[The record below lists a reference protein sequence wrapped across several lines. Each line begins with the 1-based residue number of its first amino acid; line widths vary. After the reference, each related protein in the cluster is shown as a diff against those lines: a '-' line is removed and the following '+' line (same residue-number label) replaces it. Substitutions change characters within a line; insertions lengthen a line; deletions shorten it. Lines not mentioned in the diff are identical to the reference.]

1 MVLMLSEVRS
11 TTKEE
16 NDLLTTVA
24 AGSPM
29 GETLRRYWWAVGI
42 SDDLKDKPTFIRV
55 LGEDLVL
62 FRDEAGRPGALAA
75 HCSHRRVNLCFGTTE
90 ERGLRCRMHGWLYD
104 VDGNVLETPGEPAE
118 STLKER
124 VHHPSY
130 PAQDLGGVIFIY
142 MGPAPAPL
150 MPRFHFLVAEGWR
163 RVAFQGFTN
172 CNWIQAIE
180 NGMDPIH
187 PAFLHKDQW
196 PWRAPTPDKIEFF
209 ETDWAVIS
217 KAHRPPARGYD
228 ETLSVHA
235 SVFPNLSMAV
245 HEATDPSGLPP
256 ASARF
261 STPID
266 DTHTAQLRVM
276 YSPVERQRGPR
287 AERGPTT
294 NGAESTEKQWGQI
307 ASGFGVQPVPYK
319 EYLES
324 GEAHPQLGYDIPLS
338 AGIEDHTVIDS
349 MGPAVDRHNE
359 NLLTIGDIGVVRV
372 RQRLLEAIEAVRAGR
387 DPQGVIRDATQNEPI
402 IIALPS

>member
-1 MVLMLSEVRS
+1 
-11 TTKEE
+11 
-16 NDLLTTVA
+16 
-24 AGSPM
+24 
-29 GETLRRYWWAVGI
+29 
-42 SDDLKDKPTFIRV
+42 
-55 LGEDLVL
+55 
-62 FRDEAGRPGALAA
+62 
-75 HCSHRRVNLCFGTTE
+75 
-90 ERGLRCRMHGWLYD
+90 
-104 VDGNVLETPGEPAE
+104 
-118 STLKER
+118 
-124 VHHPSY
+124 
-130 PAQDLGGVIFIY
+130 
-142 MGPAPAPL
+142 APAPL

-245 HEATDPSGLPP
+245 HEATDPSGIPP

-276 YSPVERQRGPR
+276 YSPTERKRR
-287 AERGPTT
+287 ERHPDLENQT
-294 NGAESTEKQWGQI
+294 NGAASTEKQWGDGV
-307 ASGFGVQPVPYK
+307 AAPAFGIPTMPYG
-319 EYLES
+319 EYLS
-324 GEAHPQLGYDIPLS
+324 GSPSHPELG
-338 AGIEDHTVIDS
+338 
-349 MGPAVDRHNE
+349 
-359 NLLTIGDIGVVRV
+359 
-372 RQRLLEAIEAVRAGR
+372 
-387 DPQGVIRDATQNEPI
+387 
-402 IIALPS
+402 